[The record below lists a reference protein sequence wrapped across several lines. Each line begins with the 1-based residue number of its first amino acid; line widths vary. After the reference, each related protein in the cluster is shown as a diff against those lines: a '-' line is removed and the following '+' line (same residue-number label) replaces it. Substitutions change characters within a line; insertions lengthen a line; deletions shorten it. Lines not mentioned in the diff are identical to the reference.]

1 MANRKPI
8 PKSQKQLSE
17 EQHIAY
23 DKTIGNPN
31 LASDTFNRGTK
42 TSFSGDNVKPFSV
55 GIQDIDEAIFYY
67 FENVIKPTVIQNGER
82 LEVPIIYG
90 APEKFKSFQKDG
102 YYRDKNGKIM
112 MPIVIVTRSSF
123 AKDRSITNKMDA
135 NNPNNYNVFTKTYDD
150 RNAYSNF
157 NVLNNR
163 KPEKQFYASVVPDY
177 VTVLYSCQIQ
187 TYYIEQLNKI
197 VEAINYAS
205 DSYWGDPERF
215 KFRAMIDDFTNVV
228 ETQKGT
234 ERVVKTTFN
243 IKLNGYIIPEVVQK
257 SLVSI
262 SKFNEKSKIIF
273 SMEVVENEEFF
284 ESSIVRGERIVTQD
298 IGSQEAEKRTKFTEG
313 GSKITIVN

>member
-112 MPIVIVTRSSF
+112 MPIVIVTRTSF

-177 VTVLYSCQIQ
+177 VTVIYSCQIQ

-205 DSYWGDPERF
+205 DSYWGDPSRF
-215 KFRAMIDDFTNVV
+215 KFNARVDQFDMA
-228 ETQKGT
+228 T
-234 ERVVKTTFN
+234 ELVADNERTVKSTFSLK
-243 IKLNGYIIPEVVQK
+243 INGYIVPETVQK
-257 SLVSI
+257 DTNSLRKYT
-262 SKFNEKSKIIF
+262 SKTKLVFQLETEVGSDF
-273 SMEVVENEEFF
+273 ME
-284 ESSIVRGERIVTQD
+284 GTLTKDRIVTD
-298 IGSQEAEKRTKFTEG
+298 SN
-313 GSKITIVN
+313 IVNPPNDNLQP